1 MNQHAVEPRS
11 AAANRENQFTTVHA
25 LRGLA
30 AFWVVLFH
38 SYKFGALNALRLDP
52 SSPLTLF
59 LFEFGRGGVAM
70 FFVISGFVIA
80 HSLRDARPDARFVGR
95 FMLRRSVRLDPPYW
109 VSILVCL
116 ALAGA
121 IAANNGL
128 TPTWPSFGGVLAH
141 MFYLQELLR
150 VPEISVVYWTLTY
163 EIQFYF
169 IYVLA
174 LWTQDAVTRS
184 RGPSGLRYVV
194 PALLVGA
201 AYIAALQTREWVLHG
216 LFLNYWHAFVAG
228 VLAYYGGVRG
238 SRTAGLL
245 LLPLVVIMLVQAPGT
260 IEVFNSPAAV
270 TALGLYL
277 AGQTR
282 GLLSR
287 LSSGPL
293 PFLGTISY
301 SLYLLH
307 VPAILVA
314 VSLSL
319 KLFDNSTTFGALAVF
334 GSTIVASLLVASV
347 FWWAIERPS
356 HLLAKRLKL
365 KKKPAERAPAPPADE
380 LSPSTNP

>member
-80 HSLRDARPDARFVGR
+80 HSLRDARPDAPFVGR

-109 VSILVCL
+109 ASILVCL

-128 TPTWPSFGGVLAH
+128 TPTWPSFGGVLGH

-174 LWTQDAVTRS
+174 LWAQDAVTRS
-184 RGPSGLRYVV
+184 RAPSALR
-194 PALLVGA
+194 
-201 AYIAALQTREWVLHG
+201 
-216 LFLNYWHAFVAG
+216 
-228 VLAYYGGVRG
+228 
-238 SRTAGLL
+238 
-245 LLPLVVIMLVQAPGT
+245 
-260 IEVFNSPAAV
+260 
-270 TALGLYL
+270 
-277 AGQTR
+277 
-282 GLLSR
+282 
-287 LSSGPL
+287 
-293 PFLGTISY
+293 
-301 SLYLLH
+301 
-307 VPAILVA
+307 
-314 VSLSL
+314 
-319 KLFDNSTTFGALAVF
+319 
-334 GSTIVASLLVASV
+334 
-347 FWWAIERPS
+347 
-356 HLLAKRLKL
+356 
-365 KKKPAERAPAPPADE
+365 
-380 LSPSTNP
+380 